1 MIEVKANRTE
11 RTATYHLGGD
21 HYQQKCWSSDIHY
34 DNWDGRGDGEKG
46 WRKCDPI
53 IEPTGDGW
61 RVLYMPYNAAMPRNA
76 DGVFHF
82 RDCRSVP
89 GERKDIYYTITP
101 IGAAPVPGVVDG
113 LETVYTD
120 AFGPGADLVYQ
131 LRASGVA
138 KLVRIQPSST
148 VTGPFQFRVA
158 LPAGAKVLR
167 TNGKDTY
174 ELDKRGP
181 KLADSA
187 RKTILEIGGK
197 ATYLY
202 PFHWRSGMDA
212 GVLPVLI
219 EPDGNDW
226 IFAKSIPAEWTR
238 EDVLTIDLTAS
249 GTTVLD
255 GYMGYSPG
263 ASYIAARD
271 QPAAN
276 LTAYTSTSDT
286 IAAKDSSGTPRC
298 FRFVW
303 SVSNTVPADANVSDI
318 DLFVRTNGVTNGG
331 VYANWVGWTPSSYTT
346 PATSD
351 YAVDPPN
358 TGAGKIGSVDYG
370 ATTVNGT
377 VGSTD
382 RTVALNA
389 AGKAAFV
396 KNGTNGYACRETTN
410 DFGMTAFAGALTST
424 TIFYSEYPTSAF
436 RPAQTITYTLPTG
449 YQNMMMMGVG

>member
-187 RKTILEIGGK
+187 RKTIIEIDGK

-202 PFHWRSGMDA
+202 PFHWRSGMDS

-219 EPDGNDW
+219 APDGNDW
-226 IFAKSIPAEWTR
+226 IFTKEIPASWSR
-238 EDVLTIDLTAS
+238 ESAIEMDLTTTGTSVTDGCMGQVTGSSYATCRDSLIGNTSLLGDAS
-249 GTTVLD
+249 NTVY
-255 GYMGYSPG
+255 GKRGIS
-263 ASYIAARD
+263 
-271 QPAAN
+271 
-276 LTAYTSTSDT
+276 TAYCY
-286 IAAKDSSGTPRC
+286 R
-298 FRFVW
+298 
-303 SVSNTVPADANVSDI
+303 SVFAWSNTVPTTATVTEITNKLTFVSG
-318 DLFVRTNGVTNGG
+318 LSVVTSQ
-331 VYANWVGWTPSSYTT
+331 WVQWVPSDFIT
-346 PATSD
+346 PAATD
-351 YAVDPPN
+351 YAA
-358 TGAGKIGSVDYG
+358 GASYPFK
-370 ATTVNGT
+370 
-377 VGSTD
+377 
-382 RTVALNA
+382 RTAFCDTQIAAISSGDDTRTLNA
-389 AGKAAFV
+389 AALAAFT
-396 KNGTNGYACRETTN
+396 KNGTNGYGVMEYTSDFLVASYSGGSVNAQVAC
-410 DFGMTAFAGALTST
+410 
-424 TIFYSEYPTSAF
+424 SEHGTPAN
-436 RPAQTITYTLPTG
+436 RPVHTITYTLPTG